1 MDDEPPIRKKLSRA
15 LAALESQEW
24 RFAVAALRDCEF
36 CASPEEIV
44 EDPWTALTIA
54 RAAWVSP
61 WECLVELQILCWN
74 SEDDAYL
81 KMDAERVPTA
91 IADQLFSA
99 AVHRFGRA
107 ASNEAWD
114 EMRQY
119 AELLLE
125 LPGASDGREQVLLDL
140 FAGLIDRANAVGDA
154 IEAQGRRQSR
164 VAEREQFTAI
174 WSMIGLATQSS
185 AYDIAT
191 SLLIG
196 LLRGAAKPILRMC
209 NAATVILLWP
219 ELVAIWNLHQKHNL
233 REVSKEWLRRTVCED
248 EPDEHAAMELE
259 EP

>member
-1 MDDEPPIRKKLSRA
+1 MDEEAPIRKKLTRV
-15 LAALESQEW
+15 LAALESRDFPW
-24 RFAVAALRDCEF
+24 AVAELRDLEY
-36 CASPEEIV
+36 CASPDEIV

-91 IADQLFSA
+91 IADQLFIA

-107 ASNEAWD
+107 ASNEAWE

-119 AELLLE
+119 AELLLN
-125 LPGASDGREQVLLDL
+125 LPGASDQREQVLLDL
-140 FAGLIDRANAVGDA
+140 FAGFIDRATGNVIETA
-154 IEAQGRRQSR
+154 IQKKRALR
-164 VAEREQFTAI
+164 VAEREQFSAA
-174 WSMIGLATQSS
+174 WSVIGLSAQSS
-185 AYDIAT
+185 GYEIAT

-196 LLRGAAKPILRMC
+196 LLRRAEPPILRMC
-209 NAATVILLWP
+209 DAATVILLWP
-219 ELVAIWNLHQKHNL
+219 ELVAIWELRQKHNL
-233 REVSKEWLRRTVCED
+233 REASKEWLRRIICED
-248 EPDEHAAMELE
+248 EPDEHAPTELE